1 MAPVSSLSTF
11 QKLDSLLFLPLW
23 YLEWSPL
30 KHQWG
35 GGEVEYCFVC
45 GGWWFNGVLGWV
57 FCGSSLFERDLFA
70 WLFQGAV
77 GLGFC
82 LLWVVFAWL
91 VLTLF
96 SKLVDRQVSAQGGS
110 RSWDITSWWHQ
121 LSPWLVHTQPPT
133 WLQHPACPGSKPWF
147 D

>member
-30 KHQWG
+30 KHQWDR
-35 GGEVEYCFVC
+35 GEVEYCFIY
-45 GGWWFNGVLGWV
+45 GGWWFNGS
-57 FCGSSLFERDLFA
+57 F
-70 WLFQGAV
+70 
-77 GLGFC
+77 GLGFLWLVFIWAGAVC
-82 LLWVVFAWL
+82 LAFSGCCWFGVLFVGGSLCWL

-96 SKLVDRQVSAQGGS
+96 SKLVDRQVPAQGGS

-133 WLQHPACPGSKPWF
+133 WLRHPACPGSKPWF